1 MIDGAVS
8 AILVATIISIVLV
21 HFLSK
26 NEEGKFREMLKKIR
40 VAEDKIDSHSDNSS
54 LSDLVDKSNLR
65 KKSDKSD
72 GDT

>member
-65 KKSDKSD
+65 KKSKQVAI
-72 GDT
+72 